1 MSEKILWKYSVIGEE
16 LEKIQPESLEVR
28 IQESRKEF
36 LQYFMEKKS
45 GHIPAAICVGIFK
58 STSEQMSGGLL
69 GEIPV
74 RISVEVSED
83 FLQKNL

>member
-1 MSEKILWKYSVIGEE
+1 
-16 LEKIQPESLEVR
+16 
-28 IQESRKEF
+28 
-36 LQYFMEKKS
+36 MEKKS